1 MLDPTLMGWKERD
14 FYLDPEHVPYLFD
27 SNGNG
32 GTTAWWN
39 GRVVGCWVQDDAG
52 VVRVVLRED
61 VGAEAVRALE
71 TEAARLTA
79 WLDGIRISSVY
90 ASLQMKSAMLP

>member
-1 MLDPTLMGWKERD
+1 MGWKERA
-14 FYLDPEHVPYLFD
+14 FYLDPEHAPYLFD

-52 VVRVVLRED
+52 VVHPVLRED
-61 VGAEAVRALE
+61 VGEEGAAALA
-71 TEAARLTA
+71 TEAERLTA
-79 WLDGIRISSVY
+79 WLDGTRISSVY
-90 ASLQMKSAMLP
+90 ASLQMKSALLP